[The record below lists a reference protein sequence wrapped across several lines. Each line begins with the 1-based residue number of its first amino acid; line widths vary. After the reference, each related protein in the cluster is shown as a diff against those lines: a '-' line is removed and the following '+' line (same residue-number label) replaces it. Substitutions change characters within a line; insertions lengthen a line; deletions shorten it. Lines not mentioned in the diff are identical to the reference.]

1 MLNGNMSGCDV
12 SSDTGGPVV
21 DIGESTDTDTGDST
35 DTDTGDS
42 TKVSNP
48 DGIIDKFSVV
58 GDDEKRV
65 CGVKSGVANAVYV
78 DVGMKVGFFVCIIMV
93 PIAKTS
99 LTMV

>member
-12 SSDTGGPVV
+12 SSDTGGSGV
-21 DIGESTDTDTGDST
+21 DTGESTDTDTGDST

-48 DGIIDKFSVV
+48 DGIVDKSSFV

-65 CGVKSGVANAVYV
+65 CGVKSGVDVG
-78 DVGMKVGFFVCIIMV
+78 VGMKVGFFVCIIMV